1 METSKNS
8 NIKIKKSL
16 FDDFTNKVYLS
27 YNNIK
32 ENKIFKYSFILLFIK
47 TILFILLISSDK
59 AVSIGTNLT
68 FHSVLPILVYISF
81 ISLSLSF
88 AFLFK
93 GLCHLWFFTVSDIL
107 ITTIYI
113 ADLWYY
119 RSNHA
124 FLSYHMLKATSNLNN
139 LSDSVLAMGRR
150 IDILFILDILVLII
164 LSIKYSKIYKNT
176 KRNLLSFLILFLLP
190 VLYLTYVHYKVDVLK
205 KGFENEFIF
214 KTSWS
219 QNQTMASLTPIG
231 YHIFDL
237 YRYYEECQPY
247 KLSKS
252 EENEI
257 KNLNVKLICADVE
270 DMGQV
275 FLVFLIKSFY
285 PPEEYYEKGI
295 HTTLFHYE
303 RQNPNAKVQIGDFKM
318 EVAKKLESEKAFEAL
333 LVNKSGYIPEGSRSN
348 MFFVKGDK
356 LYTAPKGDVLLGITR
371 KHIFQV
377 CEELGIEI
385 IEENIHVGDLNKLDG
400 AFMTGT
406 SVNVLPISTIDHIK
420 LDSINNK
427 MIKEINNGYV
437 NKMMKYI
444 EKNQ

>member
-1 METSKNS
+1 MARGRFDCHIDVGFKNGGCFS
-8 NIKIKKSL
+8 MDIEAIEKYYLLNGELKSTEDAEIFQKIQKPIYEVIRIIDEVPLFLEGHLERMRKSAKLVDCKIHRTNDEIQKDIKKL
-16 FDDFTNKVYLS
+16 
-27 YNNIK
+27 IK
-32 ENKIFKYSFILLFIK
+32 
-47 TILFILLISSDK
+47 
-59 AVSIGTNLT
+59 
-68 FHSVLPILVYISF
+68 
-81 ISLSLSF
+81 
-88 AFLFK
+88 
-93 GLCHLWFFTVSDIL
+93 
-107 ITTIYI
+107 
-113 ADLWYY
+113 
-119 RSNHA
+119 
-124 FLSYHMLKATSNLNN
+124 
-139 LSDSVLAMGRR
+139 
-150 IDILFILDILVLII
+150 
-164 LSIKYSKIYKNT
+164 
-176 KRNLLSFLILFLLP
+176 
-190 VLYLTYVHYKVDVLK
+190 
-205 KGFENEFIF
+205 
-214 KTSWS
+214 
-219 QNQTMASLTPIG
+219 
-231 YHIFDL
+231 
-237 YRYYEECQPY
+237 
-247 KLSKS
+247 
-252 EENEI
+252 ENEI